1 MPSELNSTPL
11 GMRVNIGV
19 FGNVNAGKSTFVN
32 AVTGRSTAI
41 TSPVAGTTTDPVYKA
56 MELLPIGPVVF
67 IDTAGLDD
75 ETILGDKRREKTT
88 EVMKSCDMAVF
99 VLSEGDKIPENRPK
113 NVPLLIVEN
122 LRNNE
127 TYSEDFSGN
136 IPKIRLNLLSENAGD
151 ILRNAVIKTYGNSA
165 ESDPEL
171 TGNLVK
177 PDDMV
182 LLVAP
187 QDIQAPKGRLI
198 LPQVQTIRDLLDNKC
213 LTMITTADKLE
224 AALNSLNRLPDLVV
238 TDSQVFAQVNSVLP
252 KTVPLTSF
260 SLLMAKIKGDLPK
273 LIEGAKTISRLENGD
288 KVLIVESC
296 AHHPLEGDIA
306 REKLPKL
313 LRKFTGIELVIDV
326 VSGCP
331 DPRTLSG
338 YKLAIHCGGC
348 ILNRRA
354 MLSRQADFENANVPL
369 TNFGAA
375 IAYMNGML
383 DRVTY

>member
-1 MPSELNSTPL
+1 
-11 GMRVNIGV
+11 MRVNIGV

-67 IDTAGLDD
+67 IDTAGLND
-75 ETILGDKRREKTT
+75 ETALGEKRREKTA
-88 EVMKSCDMAVF
+88 EVMRSCDMAVF
-99 VLSEGDKIPENRPK
+99 VLSEGDTIPHERPK

-122 LRNNE
+122 FRNNKE
-127 TYSEDFSGN
+127 YSEDFADN
-136 IPKIRLNLLSENAGD
+136 IPKIRLDLMSDNAGD
-151 ILRNAVIKTYGNSA
+151 LLRNAVIKAYGNAA
-165 ESDPEL
+165 ELSPEL

-177 PDDMV
+177 SGDIV

-198 LPQVQTIRDLLDNKC
+198 LPEVQTIRDLLDNKC
-213 LTMITTADKLE
+213 LTMITAADKLE
-224 AALNSLNRLPDLVV
+224 AALNSLSRLPDLVV
-238 TDSQVFAQVNSVLP
+238 TDSQVFAQVNSILP

-260 SLLMAKIKGDLPK
+260 SLLMAKIKGNLPK
-273 LIEGAKTISRLENGD
+273 LITGAETISRLENGD
-288 KVLIVESC
+288 EVLIVESC
-296 AHHPLEGDIA
+296 THHPLEGDIA

-313 LRKFTGIELVIDV
+313 LRKFTGKELVINV
-326 VSGCP
+326 ISGCP
-331 DPRTLSG
+331 DPRTLGG

-348 ILNRRA
+348 MLNRRA
-354 MLSRQADFENANVPL
+354 MLSRQADFEDAGIPL

-383 DRVTY
+383 DRVCY

>member
-1 MPSELNSTPL
+1 MPSELNSTPR

-151 ILRNAVIKTYGNSA
+151 ILRNAVVKTYGNSA
-165 ESDPEL
+165 RPDPEL
-171 TGNLVK
+171 TGNLIK
-177 PDDMV
+177 PDDIV

-187 QDIQAPKGRLI
+187 QDLQAPKGRLI

-348 ILNRRA
+348 MLNRRA
-354 MLSRQADFENANVPL
+354 MLSRQADFQIANVPL

>member
-1 MPSELNSTPL
+1 MPSELNSTPR

-41 TSPVAGTTTDPVYKA
+41 TSPVAGTTTDPVYKT

-75 ETILGDKRREKTT
+75 ETVLGEKRKEKTA

-99 VLSEGDKIPENRPK
+99 VLSEGDKIPDECPK
-113 NVPLLIVEN
+113 NIPVLIVEN

-127 TYSEDFSGN
+127 PYSEN

-151 ILRNAVIKTYGNSA
+151 ILRNAVIKAYGTPADLS
-165 ESDPEL
+165 PEL

-177 PDDMV
+177 SGDIAM
-182 LLVAP
+182 LVAP

-198 LPQVQTIRDLLDNKC
+198 LPEVQTIRDLLDNKC
-213 LTMITTADKLE
+213 IVMMTSADKLE
-224 AALNSLNRLPDLVV
+224 AALNGLSRLPDLVV
-238 TDSQVFAQVNSVLP
+238 TDSQVFPQVNAVLP

-273 LIEGAKTISRLENGD
+273 LIEGAETISRLENGD

-296 AHHPLEGDIA
+296 THHPMDGDIA

-313 LRKFTGIELVIDV
+313 LRKFTGKELVIDV
-326 VSGCP
+326 ISGCP

-338 YKLAIHCGGC
+338 YRLAIHCGGC
-348 ILNRRA
+348 MLNRRA
-354 MLSRQADFENANVPL
+354 MLSRQADFENSGVPL

-383 DRVTY
+383 NRVCY

>member
-1 MPSELNSTPL
+1 MPSELNSTPR

-41 TSPVAGTTTDPVYKA
+41 TSPVAGTTTDRVYKA

-75 ETILGDKRREKTT
+75 ETVLGEKRKEKTA

-99 VLSEGDKIPENRPK
+99 VLSEGDKIPDECPK
-113 NVPLLIVEN
+113 NIPVLIVEN

-127 TYSEDFSGN
+127 PYSEN

-151 ILRNAVIKTYGNSA
+151 ILRNAVIKAYGNA
-165 ESDPEL
+165 ANPDPEL

-177 PDDMV
+177 SGDIA

-198 LPQVQTIRDLLDNKC
+198 LPEVQTIRDLLDNKC
-213 LTMITTADKLE
+213 IVMMTSADKLE
-224 AALNSLNRLPDLVV
+224 AALNGLSRLPDLVV
-238 TDSQVFAQVNSVLP
+238 TDSQVFPQVNAVLP

-273 LIEGAKTISRLENGD
+273 LIKGAETISRLENGD

-296 AHHPLEGDIA
+296 THHPMDGDIA

-313 LRKFTGIELVIDV
+313 LRKFTRKELVIDV
-326 VSGCP
+326 ISGCP

-338 YKLAIHCGGC
+338 YRLAIHCGGC
-348 ILNRRA
+348 MLNRRA
-354 MLSRQADFENANVPL
+354 ILSRQADFENAGVPL
-369 TNFGAA
+369 TNFGAV
-375 IAYMNGML
+375 IAYMNGMIN
-383 DRVTY
+383 RVTY

>member
-1 MPSELNSTPL
+1 MPSELNSTPR
-11 GMRVNIGV
+11 GMRVNIGI

-67 IDTAGLDD
+67 IDTAGLND
-75 ETILGDKRREKTT
+75 ETALGEKRREKTA
-88 EVMKSCDMAVF
+88 EVMRSCDMAVF
-99 VLSEGDKIPENRPK
+99 VLSEGDAIPHERPK

-122 LRNNE
+122 FRNNKE
-127 TYSEDFSGN
+127 YSEDFADN
-136 IPKIRLNLLSENAGD
+136 IPKIRLDLMSDNAGD
-151 ILRNAVIKTYGNSA
+151 LLRNAVIKAYGNAA
-165 ESDPEL
+165 ELSPEL

-177 PDDMV
+177 SGDIV

-198 LPQVQTIRDLLDNKC
+198 LPEVQTIRDLLDNKC
-213 LTMITTADKLE
+213 LTMITAADKLE
-224 AALNSLNRLPDLVV
+224 AALNSLSRLPDLVV
-238 TDSQVFAQVNSVLP
+238 TDSQVFAQVNSILP

-260 SLLMAKIKGDLPK
+260 SLLMAKIKGNLPK
-273 LIEGAKTISRLENGD
+273 LITGAETISRLENGD
-288 KVLIVESC
+288 EVLIVESC
-296 AHHPLEGDIA
+296 THHPLEGDIA

-313 LRKFTGIELVIDV
+313 LRKFTGKELVINV
-326 VSGCP
+326 ISGCP
-331 DPRTLSG
+331 DPRTLGG

-348 ILNRRA
+348 MLNRRA
-354 MLSRQADFENANVPL
+354 MLSRQADFEDAGIPL

-383 DRVTY
+383 DRVCY

>member
-1 MPSELNSTPL
+1 MPSELNSTPR
-11 GMRVNIGV
+11 GMRINIGV

-32 AVTGRSTAI
+32 AVTGRSIAI

-136 IPKIRLNLLSENAGD
+136 IPKIRLNLILENAGD
-151 ILRNAVIKTYGNSA
+151 ILRNAVIKAYGNA
-165 ESDPEL
+165 SDLSPQL

-313 LRKFTGIELVIDV
+313 LRKFTGKELVIDV

-348 ILNRRA
+348 MLNRRA
-354 MLSRQADFENANVPL
+354 MLSRQADFENAAVPL

>member
-1 MPSELNSTPL
+1 MPSELNSTPR

-75 ETILGDKRREKTT
+75 ETVLGEKRMEKTC
-88 EVMKSCDMAVF
+88 EVMKSCDMAAF
-99 VLSEGDKIPENRPK
+99 VLSEGDKIPEKRPK
-113 NVPLLIVEN
+113 NVPVLIVEN

-127 TYSEDFSGN
+127 PYSEDFSGN
-136 IPKIRLNLLSENAGD
+136 IPKIRLNLLSDNAGD
-151 ILRNAVIKTYGNSA
+151 ILRNAVIKAYGNA
-165 ESDPEL
+165 AQPDPEL

-177 PDDMV
+177 SGDIA
-182 LLVAP
+182 LLVTP

-198 LPQVQTIRDLLDNKC
+198 LPEVQTIRDLLDNKC
-213 LTMITTADKLE
+213 IVMMASADRLE
-224 AALNSLNRLPDLVV
+224 AALNGLSRLPDLVV
-238 TDSQVFAQVNSVLP
+238 TDSQVFAQVNKVLP

-260 SLLMAKIKGDLPK
+260 SLLIAKIKGDLPK
-273 LIEGAKTISRLENGD
+273 LIVGAETISRLENGD

-296 AHHPLEGDIA
+296 THHPLEGDIA

-313 LRKFTGIELVIDV
+313 LRKFTGKELVIDV
-326 VSGCP
+326 ISGCP

-348 ILNRRA
+348 MLNRRA
-354 MLSRQADFENANVPL
+354 MLSRQADFENAGVPL

>member
-1 MPSELNSTPL
+1 MPSELNSTPR
-11 GMRVNIGV
+11 GMRINIGV

-32 AVTGRSTAI
+32 AVTGRSIAI

-136 IPKIRLNLLSENAGD
+136 IPKIRLNLLLENAGD
-151 ILRNAVIKTYGNSA
+151 ILRNTIIKAYGNSA
-165 ESDPEL
+165 EPDPEL
-171 TGNLVK
+171 TRNLVK

-313 LRKFTGIELVIDV
+313 LRKFTGKELVIDV

-348 ILNRRA
+348 MLNRRA
-354 MLSRQADFENANVPL
+354 MLSRQADFENAAVPL

>member
-1 MPSELNSTPL
+1 MNSTPR
-11 GMRVNIGV
+11 GIRVNIGV

-41 TSPVAGTTTDPVYKA
+41 TSPVAGTTTDPVYKT

-67 IDTAGLDD
+67 IDTAGLND
-75 ETILGDKRREKTT
+75 ETVLGEKRKEKTI

-99 VLSEGDKIPENRPK
+99 VLSEGDKIPDECPK
-113 NVPLLIVEN
+113 NIPVLIVEN

-127 TYSEDFSGN
+127 PYSEN

-151 ILRNAVIKTYGNSA
+151 ILRNAVIKAYGTPADLS
-165 ESDPEL
+165 PEL

-177 PDDMV
+177 SGDIA

-198 LPQVQTIRDLLDNKC
+198 LPEVQTIRDLLDNKC
-213 LTMITTADKLE
+213 IVMMTSADKLE
-224 AALNSLNRLPDLVV
+224 AALNGLSRLPDLVV
-238 TDSQVFAQVNSVLP
+238 TDSQVFPQVNAVLP
-252 KTVPLTSF
+252 KAVPLTSF

-273 LIEGAKTISRLENGD
+273 LIKGAETISRLENGD

-296 AHHPLEGDIA
+296 THHPMEGDIA

-313 LRKFTGIELVIDV
+313 LRKFTGKELVIDV
-326 VSGCP
+326 ISGCP

-338 YKLAIHCGGC
+338 YRLAVHCGGC
-348 ILNRRA
+348 MLNRRA
-354 MLSRQADFENANVPL
+354 MLSRQADFENSGVPL

-383 DRVTY
+383 DRVCY

>member
-1 MPSELNSTPL
+1 MPSELNSTPR

-41 TSPVAGTTTDPVYKA
+41 TSPVAGTTTDPIYKA

-75 ETILGDKRREKTT
+75 ATVLGEKRKEKTA

-99 VLSEGDKIPENRPK
+99 VLSEGDKIPDECPK
-113 NVPLLIVEN
+113 NIPVLIVEN
-122 LRNNE
+122 LRNKE
-127 TYSEDFSGN
+127 PYSEN

-151 ILRNAVIKTYGNSA
+151 ILRNAIIKAYGNA
-165 ESDPEL
+165 ANPGPEL

-177 PDDMV
+177 AGDIA

-198 LPQVQTIRDLLDNKC
+198 LPEVQTIRDLLDNKC
-213 LTMITTADKLE
+213 IVMMTSADKLE
-224 AALNSLNRLPDLVV
+224 AALNGLSRLPDLVV
-238 TDSQVFAQVNSVLP
+238 TDSQVFPQVNAVLP

-273 LIEGAKTISRLENGD
+273 LIKGAETISRLENGD

-296 AHHPLEGDIA
+296 THHPLEGDIA

-313 LRKFTGIELVIDV
+313 LRKFTGKELVIDV
-326 VSGCP
+326 ISGCP

-338 YKLAIHCGGC
+338 YRLAIHCGGC
-348 ILNRRA
+348 MLNRRA
-354 MLSRQADFENANVPL
+354 MLSRQADFENSGVPL

-383 DRVTY
+383 NRVCY

>member
-1 MPSELNSTPL
+1 MPSELNSTPR
-11 GMRVNIGV
+11 GIRVNIGV

-41 TSPVAGTTTDPVYKA
+41 TSPVAGTTTDPVYKT

-67 IDTAGLDD
+67 IDTAGLND
-75 ETILGDKRREKTT
+75 ETVLGEKRKEKTI

-99 VLSEGDKIPENRPK
+99 VLSEGDKIPDECPK
-113 NVPLLIVEN
+113 NIPVLIVEN

-127 TYSEDFSGN
+127 PYSEN

-151 ILRNAVIKTYGNSA
+151 ILRNAVIKAYGTPADLS
-165 ESDPEL
+165 PEL

-177 PDDMV
+177 SGDIA

-198 LPQVQTIRDLLDNKC
+198 LPEVQTIRDLLDNKC
-213 LTMITTADKLE
+213 IVMMTSADKLE
-224 AALNSLNRLPDLVV
+224 AALNGLSRLPDLVV
-238 TDSQVFAQVNSVLP
+238 TDSQVFPQVNAVLP
-252 KTVPLTSF
+252 KAVPLTSF

-273 LIEGAKTISRLENGD
+273 LIKGAETISRLENGD

-296 AHHPLEGDIA
+296 THHPMEGDIA

-313 LRKFTGIELVIDV
+313 LRKFTGKELVIDV
-326 VSGCP
+326 ISGCP

-338 YKLAIHCGGC
+338 YRLAVHCGGC
-348 ILNRRA
+348 MLNRRA
-354 MLSRQADFENANVPL
+354 MLSRQADFENSGVPL

-383 DRVTY
+383 DRVCY

>member
-1 MPSELNSTPL
+1 MTSELNSTPR

-19 FGNVNAGKSTFVN
+19 FGNVNVGKSTFVN

-41 TSPVAGTTTDPVYKA
+41 TSPVAGTTTDPVYKT

-75 ETILGDKRREKTT
+75 ETVLGEKRMEKTG

-99 VLSEGDKIPENRPK
+99 VLSEGDTIPDERPK
-113 NVPLLIVEN
+113 NVPVLIVEN

-127 TYSEDFSGN
+127 KYSEDFSGN

-151 ILRNAVIKTYGNSA
+151 ILRNAIIKAYGNPADLS
-165 ESDPEL
+165 PEL
-171 TGNLVK
+171 TGDLVK
-177 PDDMV
+177 SGDIA

-198 LPQVQTIRDLLDNKC
+198 LPEVQTIRGLLDNKC
-213 LTMITTADKLE
+213 IVMMTSADRLE
-224 AALNSLNRLPDLVV
+224 AALNGLSRLPDLVV
-238 TDSQVFAQVNSVLP
+238 TDSQVFAQVDKTLP

-273 LIEGAKTISRLENGD
+273 LIEGAETISRLENGD

-296 AHHPLEGDIA
+296 THHPMDGDIA
-306 REKLPKL
+306 REKLPNL
-313 LRKFTGIELVIDV
+313 LRKFTGKELVIDV
-326 VSGCP
+326 ISGCP
-331 DPRTLSG
+331 DPQTLSG

-348 ILNRRA
+348 MLNRRA
-354 MLSRQADFENANVPL
+354 MLSRQAEFENAGVPL

-383 DRVTY
+383 DRVCY

>member
-1 MPSELNSTPL
+1 MPSELNSTPR

-75 ETILGDKRREKTT
+75 KTVLGDKRKEKTAD
-88 EVMKSCDMAVF
+88 VMKSCDMAVF
-99 VLSEGDKIPENRPK
+99 VLSEGDKIPDDRPK

-151 ILRNAVIKTYGNSA
+151 ILRNAVIKAYGNA
-165 ESDPEL
+165 ARPDPEL

-177 PDDMV
+177 PDDIV

-213 LTMITTADKLE
+213 MTMITTADKLE

-296 AHHPLEGDIA
+296 THHPLEGDIA

-313 LRKFTGIELVIDV
+313 LRKFTGKELVIDV

-348 ILNRRA
+348 MLNRRA
-354 MLSRQADFENANVPL
+354 MLSRQADFENAAVPL

>member
-1 MPSELNSTPL
+1 MPSELNSTPR

-19 FGNVNAGKSTFVN
+19 FGNVNAGKSTLVN

-41 TSPVAGTTTDPVYKA
+41 TSPVAGTTTDPVYKT

-75 ETILGDKRREKTT
+75 ETVLGEQRKEKTI
-88 EVMKSCDMAVF
+88 EVMKSCDMAVY
-99 VLSEGDKIPENRPK
+99 VLSDGEKIPDERPK
-113 NVPLLIVEN
+113 NIPVLIVEN
-122 LRNNE
+122 LRNDE
-127 TYSEDFSGN
+127 KYSENFTGN
-136 IPKIRLNLLSENAGD
+136 IPKIRLDLMSENAGD
-151 ILRNAVIKTYGNSA
+151 MLRKAIVKAYGNAA
-165 ESDPEL
+165 ELSPEL
-171 TGNLVK
+171 TGDLVK
-177 PDDMV
+177 PDDIA

-198 LPQVQTIRDLLDNKC
+198 LPEVQTIRDLLDNKC
-213 LTMITTADKLE
+213 IVMMTSADRIE
-224 AALNSLNRLPDLVV
+224 TALNSLSRLPDLVV
-238 TDSQVFAQVNSVLP
+238 TDSQVFAQVNKVLP

-273 LIEGAKTISRLENGD
+273 LTESAKTISRLKNGD

-296 AHHPLEGDIA
+296 THHPMDGDIA

-313 LRKFTGIELVIDV
+313 LRKFTGKALEIDII
-326 VSGCP
+326 SGCP
-331 DPRTLSG
+331 DPKTLDG
-338 YKLAIHCGGC
+338 YSLAIHCGGC
-348 ILNRRA
+348 MLNRRA
-354 MLSRQADFENANVPL
+354 MLSRQADFENAGVPL

-383 DRVTY
+383 DRVCY